1 MKDVFLYGVNS
12 VVPLLLL
19 IMLGYTLRAKKL
31 LSKNFFDE
39 CYWFCFHLTIPCMC
53 FNNVYKIQA
62 FDQINWYPILYGFC
76 MIFLFFLLGILV
88 AQRFYPDNA
97 QRGVVVQC
105 FYRSNFGTMG
115 VALAQMLGNGESS
128 EVAALMAAG
137 AALSF
142 NILAVISMTLYQKE
156 GGKKRSI
163 KGMFLNIMKN
173 PLVVGVTAGVVVL
186 AVRSLI
192 PRNVT
197 GELVFS
203 LQNQIGFAFS
213 VVQNLA
219 KISTPL
225 ILICLGGQCVLT
237 GDALISG
244 KTAFCVMWRNFF
256 APAIGIGIAAWLC
269 RVVPQMS
276 FNSADYAALIALFG
290 TPMSVS
296 APIMVKEMNGDHVL
310 AGQLVI
316 STCAV
321 SMISIFLIVIT
332 CNLFGLVG
340 SA

>member
-1 MKDVFLYGVNS
+1 
-12 VVPLLLL
+12 
-19 IMLGYTLRAKKL
+19 
-31 LSKNFFDE
+31 
-39 CYWFCFHLTIPCMC
+39 
-53 FNNVYKIQA
+53 
-62 FDQINWYPILYGFC
+62 
-76 MIFLFFLLGILV
+76 
-88 AQRFYPDNA
+88 
-97 QRGVVVQC
+97 
-105 FYRSNFGTMG
+105 
-115 VALAQMLGNGESS
+115 
-128 EVAALMAAG
+128 
-137 AALSF
+137 
-142 NILAVISMTLYQKE
+142 MTLYQEE

-256 APAIGIGIAAWLC
+256 APGDRHRHRSLAVQGGSTDVLQFCGLCGTDRPVWNTHVCFRANHGEGDEWRSCFSRTAGDLNLCCIDDQYFSDRDYMQSFLAW
-269 RVVPQMS
+269 
-276 FNSADYAALIALFG
+276 
-290 TPMSVS
+290 
-296 APIMVKEMNGDHVL
+296 
-310 AGQLVI
+310 
-316 STCAV
+316 
-321 SMISIFLIVIT
+321 
-332 CNLFGLVG
+332 
-340 SA
+340 